1 LTAGVLSPKEIKDV
15 LKPSVELRE
24 EPGVLVAEFWDCL
37 RMDPKPV
44 VDLRI
49 QYSQVSASSGLKN
62 LIIDLNG
69 VEFSGSASLSGFLAL
84 SRIVKQTGG
93 RMVFCNVDINVKE
106 VFQVSKLDAMFVFSE
121 DKDSARKILG
131 LEAA

>member
-1 LTAGVLSPKEIKDV
+1 M

-44 VDLRI
+44 VDLRLQYI
-49 QYSQVSASSGLKN
+49 QLSAKTGLKD
-62 LIIDLNG
+62 LIVDMNG

-84 SRIVKQTGG
+84 SRNVKQAGG
-93 RMVFCNVDINVKE
+93 RMIFCNVDINVRE
-106 VFQVSKLDAMFVFSE
+106 VFQVSKLEAMFTFTE
-121 DKDSARKILG
+121 NKTTARNYLG
-131 LEAA
+131 LDAA

>member
-1 LTAGVLSPKEIKDV
+1 MTAGVLSPKETEDV

>member
-1 LTAGVLSPKEIKDV
+1 M

-84 SRIVKQTGG
+84 SRTVKQTGG

>member
-1 LTAGVLSPKEIKDV
+1 V

-84 SRIVKQTGG
+84 SRTVKQNGG